1 MYCGHMLLAFAYCLF
16 VVPLVLY
23 SVVGIQDSQGDQPMA
38 DGTFLVKIKI
48 HLSIYLSNRKY
59 KTSPSLSS
67 GTILLLSTL
76 LRRDHI

>member
-38 DGTFLVKIKI
+38 DGTFLLK
-48 HLSIYLSNRKY
+48 N
-59 KTSPSLSS
+59 
-67 GTILLLSTL
+67 
-76 LRRDHI
+76 

>member
-38 DGTFLVKIKI
+38 DGTFLLKINYQ
-48 HLSIYLSNRKY
+48 SIYLSIIPCN
-59 KTSPSLSS
+59 
-67 GTILLLSTL
+67 
-76 LRRDHI
+76 